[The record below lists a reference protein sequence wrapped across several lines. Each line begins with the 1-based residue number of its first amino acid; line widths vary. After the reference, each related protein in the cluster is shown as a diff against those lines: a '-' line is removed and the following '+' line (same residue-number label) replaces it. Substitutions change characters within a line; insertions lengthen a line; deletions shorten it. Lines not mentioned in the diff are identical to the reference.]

1 MFDLRRRGPA
11 SGTERCPTR
20 ARERLVLCAAITT
33 VLVAESSAVL
43 RGADASVSATVALSC
58 ATLVVAG
65 HLLRVDREQNR
76 SGLLLY
82 ITGAALFLSDL
93 GAVAGPAGEPV
104 GAITTWWAVA
114 PLGIVMLTYPGQR
127 VARRWHG
134 WLLVAVGCEFVV
146 LWTVKETL
154 AGPFGLPVHRFEVV
168 FGLAGTVLSIF
179 ACLALVQRWV
189 RAAAPERSAVRAVT
203 LVGVVLAI
211 TFAARLLIR
220 VVVDVELV
228 AAQWYETA
236 RAGNLICLALAPL
249 GLLLE
254 ALRRRAARARVIE
267 SLLAVGGDAVRI
279 EIALSRALSDP
290 SLRLTLP
297 AEGAPRSLGA
307 RGAGT
312 GEGSTNGRIRRFLR
326 STEGAVIGIVE
337 AHESTT
343 RDPGQLRVVLVAAAL
358 ALDNARLHAGLKR
371 SLDEVR
377 RSRTRI
383 VEAAVQSRR
392 RIERDLHDGA
402 QQQLLAVAAT
412 LARAEVVPT
421 EPERVLALSDA
432 RAQLSAALA
441 ELRRLARG
449 IYPSVLSQ
457 SGLPGALPTL
467 ADNAPI
473 PLQIDV
479 PPHLRSVRFPAAVE
493 NTLWFVAAEATANAV
508 KHSRAGTIR
517 VCLRAGPG
525 HVGMCVVDDGAGG
538 ARVLSFG
545 GLAGLNDRVS
555 ALGGTFTVTSTTASG
570 TRVEAELPCGS

>member
-1 MFDLRRRGPA
+1 MFDLRRREPA
-11 SGTERCPTR
+11 IGRAERDPAR
-20 ARERLVLCAAITT
+20 ARERLVLCAGIIT
-33 VLVAESSAVL
+33 VIVAESSAVL

-82 ITGAALFLSDL
+82 VTGAALFLSDL
-93 GAVAGPAGEPV
+93 GAVAGSAGEPV
-104 GAITTWWAVA
+104 GAVTTWWAVA

-134 WLLVAVGCEFVV
+134 WLLVAGGCEFVV

-154 AGPFGLPVHRFEVV
+154 AGFFGLPVRGFEVA
-168 FGLAGTVLSIF
+168 FGLAGTVLSIST
-179 ACLALVQRWV
+179 CLALVQRWV

-203 LVGVVLAI
+203 LVGVTLAV

-220 VVVDVELV
+220 VLVDVELV
-228 AAQWYETA
+228 AVQRYEIA
-236 RAGNLICLALAPL
+236 RAVNLICLALAPL

-267 SLLAVGGDAVRI
+267 DLLAVGGDAVRI
-279 EIALSRALSDP
+279 EVALSRALSDP
-290 SLRLTLP
+290 GLRLTVP
-297 AEGAPRSLGA
+297 AEEAPRPVA
-307 RGAGT
+307 
-312 GEGSTNGRIRRFLR
+312 EDSTNGRIRRLLR
-326 STEGAVIGIVE
+326 STEGSVIGIVD

-343 RDPGQLRVVLVAAAL
+343 RDPGQLRVVLAAAAL
-358 ALDNARLHAGLKR
+358 ALDNARLHAGLER

-412 LARAEVVPT
+412 LARAEVVLT

-432 RAQLSAALA
+432 RTQLSTALA

-449 IYPSVLSQ
+449 IHPAVLSQ

-479 PPHLRSVRFPAAVE
+479 PPHLRSARFPAAVE

-517 VCLRAGPG
+517 VCLRAGPDC
-525 HVGMCVVDDGAGG
+525 VGISVVDDGAGG
-538 ARVLSFG
+538 ARVLSAG
-545 GLAGLNDRVS
+545 GLAGLDDRVS
-555 ALGGTFTVTSTTASG
+555 ALGGTFVVRSTTESG